1 MAISKKQHQALEM
14 MTGSQNYSFVEIA
27 KTVGI
32 SITQLWNWRTQP
44 QFADFQNELKKLN
57 ELKWE
62 TTVNAA
68 REAALELCKKQNQKM
83 VEFVL
88 KNEGYNPTQ
97 HIDADVNT
105 EINIVIGDENNEDNQ
120 MPIHAERLL

>member
-1 MAISKKQHQALEM
+1 MAITKKQRQALEM

-27 KTVGI
+27 ETVGI

-44 QFADFQNELKKLN
+44 QFTDFQNELKKLN
-57 ELKWE
+57 DLKWE

-97 HIDADVNT
+97 HIEADVNT
-105 EINIVIGDENNEDNQ
+105 EINIVIGDEDDETN
-120 MPIHAERLL
+120 

>member
-1 MAISKKQHQALEM
+1 MAISKKQRQAIEM

-27 KTVGI
+27 AEVGI
-32 SITQLWNWRTQP
+32 TVTQLWKWRTQP
-44 QFADFQNELKKLN
+44 QFADFQDELKKIN
-57 ELKWE
+57 DLKWE

-105 EINIVIGDENNEDNQ
+105 EINIVIGDENDEDN
-120 MPIHAERLL
+120 